1 MGVKGKAIENRD
13 QYGDSIDRVQYCLS
27 CPYGECFNCL
37 EAISPDEPLPKRK
50 DNEYKANYD
59 KRLSQMDKLVI
70 AHYAD
75 DDVFQDLDIAVKIGR
90 SASRVMSIRKGLG
103 LPAIKLISIEKRREL
118 VEPWMS
124 KIL

>member
-1 MGVKGKAIENRD
+1 
-13 QYGDSIDRVQYCLS
+13 
-27 CPYGECFNCL
+27 
-37 EAISPDEPLPKRK
+37 
-50 DNEYKANYD
+50 
-59 KRLSQMDKLVI
+59 MDKLVI

-75 DDVFQDLDIAVKIGR
+75 DDVFQDSDIAVKIGR

-103 LPAIKLISIEKRREL
+103 LPAIKLISQEKRREL